1 MNMYSKD
8 MLIGILLSSAKPEI
22 QIIKD
27 SNSQI
32 GYRVRLKINLRGK
45 GQYLMAI
52 RRTLSQHNI
61 SASFS
66 TRESEARPR
75 PILRVGGIKNIY
87 KLCDLIPSGIP
98 DRNDDWTS
106 FAEAVNIVAN
116 NEHLTLEGLDNLFR
130 IKGLI

>member
-8 MLIGILLSSAKPEI
+8 MIIGILLSSSKPEI

-32 GYRVRLKINLRGK
+32 GYRVRLKIILRGRAE
-45 GQYLMAI
+45 YLMAI
-52 RRTLSQHNI
+52 RRTLLQHDVM
-61 SASFS
+61 ASLS
-66 TRESEARPR
+66 TRESDARHR

-98 DRNDDWTS
+98 DRNNDWTT

-116 NEHLTLEGLDNLFR
+116 NEHLTLEGLEALFKL
-130 IKGLI
+130 KGLI

>member
-1 MNMYSKD
+1 MDMYSKD
-8 MLIGILLSSAKPEI
+8 MIIGILLSSSKPEI

-32 GYRVRLKINLRGK
+32 GYRVRLKIILRGRAE
-45 GQYLMAI
+45 YLMAI
-52 RRTLSQHNI
+52 RRTLLQYDVM
-61 SASFS
+61 ASLS
-66 TRESEARPR
+66 TRESDARPR

-98 DRNDDWTS
+98 DRNNDWTT

-116 NEHLTLEGLDNLFR
+116 NEHLTLEGLEALFKL
-130 IKGLI
+130 KGLI

>member
-8 MLIGILLSSAKPEI
+8 MIIGILLSSAKPEI

-32 GYRVRLKINLRGK
+32 GYRVRLKVNLRGRN
-45 GQYLMAI
+45 QYLMAI
-52 RRTLSQHNI
+52 RRTLTQHNI
-61 SASFS
+61 NASFS

-87 KLCDLIPSGIP
+87 KLCDLIPSGLP
-98 DRNDDWTS
+98 DRNGDWVS
-106 FAEAVNIVAN
+106 FAEAVNIVGN
-116 NEHLTLEGLDNLFR
+116 NEHLTLEGLEKLFR